1 MDSCSWVFTLI
12 VNVLFQKATGNIE
25 NFLIWDMQTD
35 FFFNFTSL
43 IENQIT
49 FLIQFSW
56 IPLGI
61 Y

>member
-25 NFLIWDMQTD
+25 KSLIWDMQTD
-35 FFFNFTSL
+35 FFQFNYL

-49 FLIQFSW
+49 CLIQCSW